1 MEIIFSF
8 VVLSLITAVISLYLK
23 DSGFVTAAVITVIC
37 GGVLILLKLIPFFTE
52 IFRTIREISSA
63 SGLKTDYI
71 GLVIKVVGIAYIGEF
86 AGELCRDAG
95 ETSLAGKVD
104 LGTKAVIMVMALPLL
119 KTILSTIM
127 DVFQ

>member
-37 GGVLILLKLIPFFTE
+37 GGVLILLKLIPFFSE
-52 IFRTIREISSA
+52 IFRTIREISSV

>member
-37 GGVLILLKLIPFFTE
+37 GGVLILLKLIPFFSE
-52 IFRTIREISSA
+52 IFRTIREISSV
-63 SGLKTDYI
+63 SGLKTEYI

>member
-1 MEIIFSF
+1 MDIIISF
-8 VVLSLITAVISLYLK
+8 VVLSLVTAVISLYLK
-23 DSGFVTAAVITVIC
+23 DSGFATAAVLAVLC
-37 GGVLILLKLIPFFTE
+37 GGILILLKLIPFFSE
-52 IFRTIREISSA
+52 IFRTVKEIASV

-95 ETSLAGKVD
+95 EASLAGKVD
-104 LGTKAVIMVMALPLL
+104 LGTKVVIMIMAMPLL
-119 KTILSTIM
+119 ETILSTVM

>member
-1 MEIIFSF
+1 MDIIISF
-8 VVLSLITAVISLYLK
+8 VVLSLVTAVISLYLK
-23 DSGFVTAAVITVIC
+23 DSGFATAAVLAVLC
-37 GGVLILLKLIPFFTE
+37 GGILILLKPIPYFSE
-52 IFRTIREISSA
+52 IFRTVKEIASV

-95 ETSLAGKVD
+95 EASLAGKVD
-104 LGTKAVIMVMALPLL
+104 LGTKVVIMIMAMPLL
-119 KTILSTIM
+119 ETILSTVM

>member
-1 MEIIFSF
+1 MDIIISF
-8 VVLSLITAVISLYLK
+8 VVLSLVTAVISLYLK
-23 DSGFVTAAVITVIC
+23 DSGFATAAVLAILC
-37 GGVLILLKLIPFFTE
+37 GGILILLKLIPYFSE
-52 IFRTIREISSA
+52 IFRTVKEIASV

-95 ETSLAGKVD
+95 EASLAGKVD
-104 LGTKAVIMVMALPLL
+104 LGTKVVIMIMAMPLME
-119 KTILSTIM
+119 TILSTVM

>member
-37 GGVLILLKLIPFFTE
+37 GGVLILLKLIPFFSE
-52 IFRTIREISSA
+52 IFRTIRQISSV

>member
-37 GGVLILLKLIPFFTE
+37 GGVLILLKLIPFFSE
-52 IFRTIREISSA
+52 IFRTIREISSV

-104 LGTKAVIMVMALPLL
+104 LGTKAVIMVIAMPLL

-127 DVFQ
+127 DVFH

>member
-1 MEIIFSF
+1 MDIIISF
-8 VVLSLITAVISLYLK
+8 VVLSLVTAVISLYLK
-23 DSGFVTAAVITVIC
+23 DSGFATAAVLAILC
-37 GGVLILLKLIPFFTE
+37 GGILILLKLIPYFSE
-52 IFRTIREISSA
+52 IFRTVKEIASV

-95 ETSLAGKVD
+95 EASLAGKVD
-104 LGTKAVIMVMALPLL
+104 LGTKVVIMIMAMPLL
-119 KTILSTIM
+119 ETILSTVM

>member
-1 MEIIFSF
+1 MDIIISF
-8 VVLSLITAVISLYLK
+8 VVLSLVTAVISLYLK
-23 DSGFVTAAVITVIC
+23 DSGFATAAVLAVLC
-37 GGVLILLKLIPFFTE
+37 GGILILLKLIPYFSE
-52 IFRTIREISSA
+52 IFRTVKEIASV

-95 ETSLAGKVD
+95 EASLAGKVD
-104 LGTKAVIMVMALPLL
+104 LGTKVVIMIMAMPLMD
-119 KTILSTIM
+119 TILSTVM

>member
-37 GGVLILLKLIPFFTE
+37 GGVLILLKLIPFFSE
-52 IFRTIREISSA
+52 IFGTIREISSA

>member
-23 DSGFVTAAVITVIC
+23 DSVFVTAAVITVIC
-37 GGVLILLKLIPFFTE
+37 GGVLILLKLIPFFSE
-52 IFRTIREISSA
+52 IFRTIRDISSV

>member
-23 DSGFVTAAVITVIC
+23 DSGVVTAAVITVIC
-37 GGVLILLKLIPFFTE
+37 GGVLILLKLIPFFSE
-52 IFRTIREISSA
+52 IFRTIREISSV

-127 DVFQ
+127 EVFQ

>member
-1 MEIIFSF
+1 MDIIISF
-8 VVLSLITAVISLYLK
+8 VVLSLVTAVISLYLK
-23 DSGFVTAAVITVIC
+23 DSGFATAAVLAVLC
-37 GGVLILLKLIPFFTE
+37 GGILILLKLIPYFSE
-52 IFRTIREISSA
+52 IFRTVEEIASV

-95 ETSLAGKVD
+95 EASLAGKVD
-104 LGTKAVIMVMALPLL
+104 LGTKVVIMIMAMPLL
-119 KTILSTIM
+119 ETILSTVM

>member
-1 MEIIFSF
+1 MDIIISF
-8 VVLSLITAVISLYLK
+8 VVLSLVTAVISLYLK
-23 DSGFVTAAVITVIC
+23 DSGFATAAVLSVLC
-37 GGVLILLKLIPFFTE
+37 GGILILLKLIPYFSE
-52 IFRTIREISSA
+52 IFRTVKEIASV

-95 ETSLAGKVD
+95 EASLAGKVD
-104 LGTKAVIMVMALPLL
+104 LGTKVVIMIMAMPLL
-119 KTILSTIM
+119 ETILSTVM

>member
-1 MEIIFSF
+1 M
-8 VVLSLITAVISLYLK
+8 
-23 DSGFVTAAVITVIC
+23 TAAVITVIC

-52 IFRTIREISSA
+52 IFRTIREISSV

>member
-37 GGVLILLKLIPFFTE
+37 GGVLILLKLIPFFSE
-52 IFRTIREISSA
+52 IFRTIREISSV

-104 LGTKAVIMVMALPLL
+104 LGTKAVIMAMALPLL

>member
-37 GGVLILLKLIPFFTE
+37 GGVLILPKLIPFFSE
-52 IFRTIREISSA
+52 IFRTIQEISSV

-104 LGTKAVIMVMALPLL
+104 LGTKAVIMAMALPLL

>member
-37 GGVLILLKLIPFFTE
+37 GGILILLKLIPFFSE
-52 IFRTIREISSA
+52 IFRTIREISSV

>member
-23 DSGFVTAAVITVIC
+23 DIGFVTAAVITVIC
-37 GGVLILLKLIPFFTE
+37 GGVLILLKLIPFFSE
-52 IFRTIREISSA
+52 IFRTIREISSV

>member
-1 MEIIFSF
+1 MDIIISF
-8 VVLSLITAVISLYLK
+8 VVLSLVTAVISLYLK
-23 DSGFVTAAVITVIC
+23 DSGFATAAVLAVLC
-37 GGVLILLKLIPFFTE
+37 GGILILLKLIPYFSE
-52 IFRTIREISSA
+52 IFRTVKEIASV

-95 ETSLAGKVD
+95 EASLAGKVD
-104 LGTKAVIMVMALPLL
+104 LGTKVVIMIMAMPLL
-119 KTILSTIM
+119 ETILSTVM

>member
-37 GGVLILLKLIPFFTE
+37 GGVLILLKLIPFFSE
-52 IFRTIREISSA
+52 IFRTIQEISSV

-104 LGTKAVIMVMALPLL
+104 LGTKAVIMAMALPLL

>member
-37 GGVLILLKLIPFFTE
+37 GGVLILLKLIPFFSE
-52 IFRTIREISSA
+52 IFRTIQEISSV

-86 AGELCRDAG
+86 AGELCRDVG

-104 LGTKAVIMVMALPLL
+104 LGTKAVIMAMALPLL

>member
-37 GGVLILLKLIPFFTE
+37 GGVLILLKLIPFFSE

>member
-1 MEIIFSF
+1 MDIIISF
-8 VVLSLITAVISLYLK
+8 VVLSLVTAVISLYLK
-23 DSGFVTAAVITVIC
+23 DSGFATAAVLAVVC
-37 GGVLILLKLIPFFTE
+37 GGILILLKLIPFFSE
-52 IFRTIREISSA
+52 IFRTVKEIASV

-95 ETSLAGKVD
+95 EASLAGKVD
-104 LGTKAVIMVMALPLL
+104 LGTKVVIMIMAMPLL
-119 KTILSTIM
+119 ETILSTVM

>member
-1 MEIIFSF
+1 MDIIISF
-8 VVLSLITAVISLYLK
+8 VVLSLVTAVISLYLK
-23 DSGFVTAAVITVIC
+23 DSDFATAAVLAILC
-37 GGVLILLKLIPFFTE
+37 GGILILLKLIPYFSE
-52 IFRTIREISSA
+52 IFRTVKEIASV

-95 ETSLAGKVD
+95 EASLAGKVD
-104 LGTKAVIMVMALPLL
+104 LGTKVVIMIMAMPLL
-119 KTILSTIM
+119 ETILSTVM

>member
-52 IFRTIREISSA
+52 IFRTIREISSV

>member
-37 GGVLILLKLIPFFTE
+37 GGVLILLKLIPFFSE
-52 IFRTIREISSA
+52 IFRTIREISSV

-104 LGTKAVIMVMALPLL
+104 LGTKVVIMVMALPLL

>member
-8 VVLSLITAVISLYLK
+8 VVLSLITAVISLSLK

-37 GGVLILLKLIPFFTE
+37 GGVLILLKLIPFFSE
-52 IFRTIREISSA
+52 IFRTIREISSV

>member
-1 MEIIFSF
+1 MDLIISF
-8 VVLSLITAVISLYLK
+8 VVLSLVTAVISLYLK
-23 DSGFVTAAVITVIC
+23 DSGFATAAVLAILC
-37 GGVLILLKLIPFFTE
+37 GGILILLKLIPYFSE
-52 IFRTIREISSA
+52 IFRTVKEIASV

-95 ETSLAGKVD
+95 EASLAGKVD
-104 LGTKAVIMVMALPLL
+104 LGTKVVIMIMAMPLL
-119 KTILSTIM
+119 ETILSTVM